1 MFYNQ
6 TLLKDGAFIMCED
19 ASEYDEIVPSPD
31 VTPVQQALKEEKGY
45 DPVLKIYNKMRP
57 YYERIK
63 TFYSYMTPPE
73 DVRTMVVNLEQLSDF
88 ASEIVDKLRICEVKM
103 SAMHHAADHDEFTL
117 EPIVQNLGIINKN
130 KNELIRRGYSEVG
143 CNITSLDLISDY
155 QIDKLVNVIDT
166 LGYGKKVTISI
177 DQLADICRW
186 DTNDIL
192 NAFNTLEELFDALFD
207 DTTRIRMER
216 ASIVSRHINDVISS
230 VYAINSIEKPC
241 RREIETKHMFI
252 KHASRQLRYIKVSLN
267 ELIIDAP
274 DMEYAEARMRYV
286 DVVRNAIVAIMDL
299 FYVGMI
305 DLSCKAYQVKRC
317 MDVRNCYEDY
327 VRSIK
332 SELKT

>member
-19 ASEYDEIVPSPD
+19 ASEYDENVPAPD
-31 VTPVQQALKEEKGY
+31 VTPVQEELKEHSAY
-45 DPVLKIYNKMRP
+45 DPVVKIFHKMKP
-57 YYERIK
+57 YYEKVK
-63 TFYSYMTPPE
+63 TFYAYMTPPE
-73 DVRTMVVNLEQLSDF
+73 NVRDMVVNLEQLSDF
-88 ASEIVDKLRICEVKM
+88 ASELVDKLRICEVKM
-103 SAMHHAADHDEFTL
+103 SAMQHAADHDEFTL
-117 EPIVQNLGIINKN
+117 EPIIQNLGIINKN

-186 DTNDIL
+186 DTNDTL

-216 ASIVSRHINDVISS
+216 TSIASRHINDVINS
-230 VYAINSIEKPC
+230 VYSINSIEKPC
-241 RREIETKHMFI
+241 RPVIETKHTFI
-252 KHASRQLRYIKVSLN
+252 RHLSRQLRYIKVSINDLVM
-267 ELIIDAP
+267 DAP
-274 DMEYAEARMRYV
+274 EMEYDEARIKYI
-286 DVVRNAIVAIMDL
+286 DIVRNAIVAIMDM

-305 DLSCKAYQVKRC
+305 DLSNKAYQVKRC
-317 MDVRNCYEDY
+317 MDMRYCYEDY

>member
-6 TLLKDGAFIMCED
+6 TLLKDGAFIVCED
-19 ASEYDEIVPSPD
+19 ASEYDENMPMQD
-31 VTPVQQALKEEKGY
+31 VAPVQQTLKEEKAY
-45 DPVLKIYNKMRP
+45 DPVIKIYNKMRP
-57 YYERIK
+57 YYEKAK

-73 DVRTMVVNLEQLSDF
+73 DVRSMVVNLEQLSDF

-103 SAMHHAADHDEFTL
+103 SAMQHAADHDEFTL
-117 EPIVQNLGIINKN
+117 EPIIQNLGIINKN

-143 CNITSLDLISDY
+143 CNITFLDLISDY

-186 DTNDIL
+186 DTNDTL
-192 NAFNTLEELFDALFD
+192 NAFNTLEELFNALFD
-207 DTTRIRMER
+207 DATRIRMER
-216 ASIVSRHINDVISS
+216 TSIASRHINDVINS
-230 VYAINSIEKPC
+230 VYSINSIEKPC
-241 RREIETKHMFI
+241 RPVIETKHAFI
-252 KHASRQLRYIKVSLN
+252 KHLSRQLRYIKVSINDLVM
-267 ELIIDAP
+267 DAP
-274 DMEYAEARMRYV
+274 EIEYDEARIKYI
-286 DVVRNAIVAIMDL
+286 DIVRNAIVAIMDM

-305 DLSCKAYQVKRC
+305 DLSNKAYQVKRC
-317 MDVRNCYEDY
+317 MDMRYRYEDY